1 MLFIPCMATE
11 APIGCLL
18 KPVEGTRRSDG
29 LEDKGREGLFQ
40 AEGHRTQ
47 GGCLRLGIQEP
58 ERKTLESTLAE
69 TWHSWEIPNLADMRE
84 KGPWFHSGKLKP
96 P

>member
-1 MLFIPCMATE
+1 MLFILCMATE

-18 KPVEGTRRSDG
+18 KTVEGTRCPDG

-40 AEGHRTQ
+40 PEGHRTQ
-47 GGCLRLGIQEP
+47 GGCPRLGIQEL
-58 ERKTLESTLAE
+58 ERKALESTLAE
-69 TWHSWEIPNLADMRE
+69 TWRRWEIPGLAEMRE
-84 KGPWFHSGKLKP
+84 KGPRFHSGKLKP